1 MRRTIT
7 AAFSVTALLSG
18 AVAISPVASADE
30 WLYVLSSKDVRVV
43 PGKAAAGRIVLR
55 GDVAAVQ
62 FTDRPDRRSSGT
74 STRTVL
80 RDFGW
85 TAAAGDLAGKVPNA
99 AVAIDGDLTQT
110 FQIDRAKVSKGKVV
124 LYVRSLEDTL
134 TKDSGSGAV
143 FIDDASGTQ
152 STSLS
157 ANVVADAD
165 FNPDG
170 PSISIQFSADGAV
183 LWSGTLTPQ
192 SPSVTV
198 PTSSAGN
205 TSISG
210 TLQALFAPTGT
221 QVTFSGSITDN
232 GTPVNATGIRVG
244 QWSQS

>member
-1 MRRTIT
+1 MRRIVT
-7 AAFSVTALLSG
+7 AVLTAIALLSG

-30 WLYVLSSKDVRVV
+30 WLYVLSSKDVRVI
-43 PGKAAAGRIVLR
+43 PSKADAGRIVMR
-55 GDVAAVQ
+55 GEIAAVQ

-85 TAAAGDLAGKVPNA
+85 TPATGKLTGKAPNA

-110 FQIDRAKVSKGKVV
+110 FLITRAKVARDKVV
-124 LYVRSLEDTL
+124 LYVRSLDGKL
-134 TKDSGSGAV
+134 TADSGAGAV

-157 ANVVADAD
+157 PNVIADAD
-165 FNPDG
+165 YNQNG
-170 PSISIQFSADGAV
+170 PSISVQLSDGGVV

-192 SPSVTV
+192 V
-198 PTSSAGN
+198 PTANVPSSSSGSTAV
-205 TSISG
+205 SG
-210 TLQALFAPTGT
+210 TVQASFMPNNI
-221 QVTFSGSITDN
+221 QVTFFGSITDN
-232 GTPVNATGIRVG
+232 GSPTMVNNVRIG